1 MVAAVAPEPDSP
13 DHVRTVKVKA
23 LRVDDNRPEEF
34 ASAMSPTFVDDIDL
48 SRAQRAMMYAVI
60 LLPIATF
67 LGIYSAMGEG
77 IAAASATSASSETA
91 VPETSETDDPEGD
104 PTADPAA
111 TVARR
116 VGAELRHVGRGPAAR
131 VRVQS
136 TRRGARHRARAVA
149 RNQGSARDA
158 RG

>member
-23 LRVDDNRPEEF
+23 LLVDDNRPEEF

-77 IAAASATSASSETA
+77 IAVYGALSEDGNY
-91 VPETSETDDPEGD
+91 E
-104 PTADPAA
+104 
-111 TVARR
+111 VAWYLC
-116 VGAELRHVGRGPAAR
+116 VA
-131 VRVQS
+131 
-136 TRRGARHRARAVA
+136 AVA
-149 RNQGSARDA
+149 WLALMWVVDAFDKSITNTNVKKARSEG
-158 RG
+158 RRLGN